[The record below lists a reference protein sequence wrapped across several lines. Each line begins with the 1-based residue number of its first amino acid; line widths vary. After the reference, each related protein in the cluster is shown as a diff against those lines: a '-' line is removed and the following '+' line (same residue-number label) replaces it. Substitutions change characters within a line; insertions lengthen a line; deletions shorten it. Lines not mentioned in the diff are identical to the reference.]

1 MLPPC
6 FFSSFRFHPFRIM
19 PLIEKFIEIE
29 ASVGRVFDLVSD
41 FENFPRWMSNIR
53 SVERLDRYS
62 TLWTA
67 ATAFGTDVEWE
78 AVTTQFEPDER
89 IVWHSVRGDL
99 DAAVEIVLSETNRGT
114 TLMRLLLDYDFPVGI
129 SRAEAA
135 RAASIFGD
143 NPRRQLEDD
152 LQRFKRIAERS
163 SQRFISP
170 PSSSRERR
178 ERFYDVRERTHP
190 LEFRREEYVRER
202 GARRHHPEEARMEG
216 ERRRNERF
224 EEALRAARISQQRDM
239 ERYRNERDIE
249 RRAQFEREAQR
260 DGRENPRRQPRDERE
275 AYSPQENRRLISPR
289 DRMREADKAREESGR
304 RFDREYTERFSRRGV
319 DLLLDDEAPSRRF
332 RRRKD

>member
-1 MLPPC
+1 
-6 FFSSFRFHPFRIM
+6 M

-29 ASVGRVFDLVSD
+29 ASVGRVFELVSD
-41 FENFPRWMSNIR
+41 FENFPRWMSNIK

-89 IVWHSVRGDL
+89 LVWHSVRGDL

-114 TLMRLLLDYDFPVGI
+114 TLMRVLLDYDFPVGI

-135 RAASIFGD
+135 RVASIFGD

-152 LQRFKRIAERS
+152 LQRFKRIAERR
-163 SQRFISP
+163 SQRFISL
-170 PSSSRERR
+170 PSFSREKR
-178 ERFYDVRERTHP
+178 ERFYNVRDRAHPPEFGREDYGRERDT
-190 LEFRREEYVRER
+190 RRGR
-202 GARRHHPEEARMEG
+202 PEEARMED

-224 EEALRAARISQQRDM
+224 DEALRAARISQQRDM
-239 ERYRNERDIE
+239 ERYRNEQDMQ

-260 DGRENPRRQPRDERE
+260 GRREDPRRQRRDERE
-275 AYSPQENRRLISPR
+275 AYSPQENQRLISPR
-289 DRMREADKAREESGR
+289 DRMREADRARKESGQ
-304 RFDREYTERFSRRGV
+304 RFDREYAERLGRRGV

-332 RRRKD
+332 RRRRD